1 MTNSTPPGNTIL
13 ALAFPRLG
21 GMTAPVN
28 DAHGGMPKK
37 HTDEVKDGKGAY
49 VFIDPPLTGTLNPGD
64 LLQIWKMG
72 DLAPL
77 DGVTIIDPDAVTI
90 LRIPNGRLDHDRLNY
105 LYYTIKRGGG
115 NIGTSTPPLEI
126 LYNRIRPGG
135 VHRPGSS
142 AGGHS
147 ELELLLDDLI
157 QNGIGPDF
165 VSAQVCVSYPYCRA
179 YDTIRFN
186 CNAQFMHI
194 KVTPDQAPPPP
205 NPGSGVPT
213 RICFTIDRAFLDKA
227 KGQDQKLHFSY
238 TVVDQLLNPTDPAAT
253 NSPTQVVDEDLDG
266 KSLPMPLLLERLEEY
281 PGDDLGK
288 IELAKLAGN
297 PLKLVVV
304 TADKRFVVGYIIEAT
319 YTAKLD
325 GQPDVVVT
333 VRGTVEADP
342 FGQKKLC
349 ILEVANDKVIAN
361 SIVTASYTLTTPTG
375 DWVGNSI
382 VANATV
388 TAAAPIQLTPVVLL
402 APATN
407 PIDPLNNPTGV
418 TVQATYLQA
427 LPGDKAQLVVADAQ
441 PFLPVTLNPKKQA
454 DFRLDAKFLAERLG
468 SDSRIIWQLIRDD
481 KVIAESPEFIL
492 TVSAIKPEDPR
503 FPTPTITA
511 VTHDDTLNLGSF
523 TGGTRMLVA
532 PWRLIAVGQPFWA
545 WCEGTDRNGVTVTE
559 EIHNGVPIGSTN
571 NQGGPVSREFLDKLA
586 DGSTIRVF
594 VAVNLDGVV
603 NRATRVVFPVRT
615 YKIVTAHTALTFT
628 NAPYEVVAKGMLGP
642 VDMLLTRDGLP
653 LANATLTLTLP
664 LGFQFPS
671 AGGGS
676 RDFTTDAKGMV
687 SVTGITASETVGSHE
702 LVAKSMGASDAAAWV
717 NVLAEGPVGFID
729 VGGPQYNI
737 VMTKTGTHL
746 YVALD
751 TEIVEIKTADN
762 RITGRIAKGGSIYF
776 YVMLITPNGE
786 TIYGCNA
793 EGIYVID
800 TKARKVIKI
809 IAARAVWMALSS
821 DGRYLIG
828 LYQFDPF
835 ISFIDT
841 ATNEVVRKIPI
852 RSDLVMRAGV
862 VLFNHDGSRI
872 YYVSGPPAGTASLLA
887 VNSQTGALI
896 GSYAFGITRGFYS
909 LLNLEGRR
917 IFVHFYNG
925 DNAPQIVMEISLDS
939 LQPLQLINI
948 THLSKGATSRLAAF
962 SPNHLLITDSLSTHG
977 TLYNIKS
984 GREDGHLD
992 ISSNLRPQLA
1002 YTVDYKRLYICNRSS
1017 RILSVVA
1024 TPEHVSSE
1032 NKE

>member
-157 QNGIGPDF
+157 QNGVGPDF

-179 YDTIRFN
+179 YDTILFK
-186 CNAQFMHI
+186 CNAEIIYI

-253 NSPTQVVDEDLDG
+253 NSPTQVVVEDLDG
-266 KSLPMPLLLERLEEY
+266 KSLPMPLLLERLSDY
-281 PGDDLGK
+281 PGDDLRK
-288 IELAKLAGN
+288 IDLTLLAGD

-388 TAAAPIQLTPVVLL
+388 TGAAPIQLTPVVLL

-407 PIDPLNNPTGV
+407 PIDPLNNSTGV

-427 LPGDKAQLVVADAQ
+427 LPGDKAQLVIAGAQ
-441 PFLPVTLNPKKQA
+441 PFLPVTLNPNKQA

-559 EIHNGVPIGSTN
+559 EIHNGVPIGSTS

-586 DGSTIRVF
+586 DGSTIRVY

-603 NRATRVVFPVRT
+603 DRATRVLFPVRS
-615 YKIVTAHTALTFT
+615 YKVVTANTVLTFT

-653 LANATLTLTLP
+653 LANATLILTLP
-664 LGFQFPS
+664 PGFQFPS
-671 AGGGS
+671 VGGGS

-687 SVTGITASETVGSHE
+687 SVTGIIGSETAGRHE
-702 LVAKSMGASDAAAWV
+702 LVAKSMGAINAVAV
-717 NVLAEGPVGFID
+717 VEVLAEGPVGYID
-729 VGGPQYNI
+729 MGSPQYNI
-737 VMTKTGTHL
+737 VKATNGL
-746 YVALD
+746 IYVECNNTIEVIDSRL
-751 TEIVEIKTADN
+751 N
-762 RITGRIAKGGSIYF
+762 RIIGSIEKEDIGRLF
-776 YVMLITPNGE
+776 EMVITPNGE
-786 TIYGCNA
+786 KIYA
-793 EGIYVID
+793 SHFHEGIIVISTISQKIIKKISSFPPGYLSMSED
-800 TKARKVIKI
+800 GSRVATYTQGGSIKI
-809 IAARAVWMALSS
+809 ISTSTDTVIKDFLPAPLPHNYLLFNQEGTRLYCATRHPTNYVLAAVDSETGRIVNSKTYLGFTAYTAPFLSS
-821 DGRYLIG
+821 DGTR
-828 LYQFDPF
+828 LY
-835 ISFIDT
+835 T
-841 ATNEVVRKIPI
+841 
-852 RSDLVMRAGV
+852 LVSEYR
-862 VLFNHDGSRI
+862 
-872 YYVSGPPAGTASLLA
+872 PPAIGGVIYARVEELSASSFQLMRSFNLTYTSTTPDLYLA
-887 VNSQTGALI
+887 AVLPDRLI
-896 GSYAFGITRGFYS
+896 ITNKTTTKATRINLRSGKEEGDLEIGYRGSSKMVYTLDDKRLFACNHHGN
-909 LLNLEGRR
+909 LLNVLTTGE
-917 IFVHFYNG
+917 
-925 DNAPQIVMEISLDS
+925 
-939 LQPLQLINI
+939 
-948 THLSKGATSRLAAF
+948 
-962 SPNHLLITDSLSTHG
+962 
-977 TLYNIKS
+977 
-984 GREDGHLD
+984 
-992 ISSNLRPQLA
+992 
-1002 YTVDYKRLYICNRSS
+1002 
-1017 RILSVVA
+1017 
-1024 TPEHVSSE
+1024 
-1032 NKE
+1032 